1 MHLSCFVTLEKRW
14 PRKKRERE
22 RMGGWNVERK
32 CRAGYFKI
40 SLKLHKFYLFIYR
53 SLEFRVQKDFFV

>member
-1 MHLSCFVTLEKRW
+1 
-14 PRKKRERE
+14 
-22 RMGGWNVERK
+22 MGGWNVERK
-32 CRAGYFKI
+32 YRAGYFKI